1 MRGCGLAG
9 RTVWYMGMTPK
20 WLSTPQTAAELGVTP
35 ATVYRLINNGD
46 LAAHRI
52 GRVIRIREEDL
63 DAYLQRTRV
72 PAGGLDHLVAAAS
85 RRTNYAG

>member
-1 MRGCGLAG
+1 
-9 RTVWYMGMTPK
+9 MTSK
-20 WLSTPQTAAELGVTP
+20 WLSTPQTAAELGVTL

-52 GRVIRIREEDL
+52 GRVIRVRGEDL

-72 PAGGLDHLVAAAS
+72 PPGALDHLVAAAS
-85 RRTNYAG
+85 GRTNDAS